1 MQSSDGVG
9 QSMAMGWAS
18 LIYFCFGT
26 QRQLL
31 TKGLKAEWSVTDI
44 RDGRDLPLG
53 THPPLQA
60 SVGYV

>member
-1 MQSSDGVG
+1 
-9 QSMAMGWAS
+9 MAMGWAS

-31 TKGLKAEWSVTDI
+31 TKGLKVEGSVTDI
-44 RDGRDLPLG
+44 RNGRDLPLG